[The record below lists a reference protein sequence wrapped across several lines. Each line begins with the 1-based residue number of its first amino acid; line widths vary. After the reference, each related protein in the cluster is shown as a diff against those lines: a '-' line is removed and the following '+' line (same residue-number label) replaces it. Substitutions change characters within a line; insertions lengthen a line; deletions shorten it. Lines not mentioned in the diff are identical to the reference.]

1 MAELL
6 FRKFIYT
13 ILEKLI
19 PTENVITIEIKN
31 RTSEATKRQQKVLCF
46 QFFNSTEGCQFLAGK
61 IRGYYNVV
69 IIDIDFN
76 NFIEKQDAQV

>member
-1 MAELL
+1 MAQLL

>member
-69 IIDIDFN
+69 IIDVDFN
-76 NFIEKQDAQV
+76 KFIQKQDAHI